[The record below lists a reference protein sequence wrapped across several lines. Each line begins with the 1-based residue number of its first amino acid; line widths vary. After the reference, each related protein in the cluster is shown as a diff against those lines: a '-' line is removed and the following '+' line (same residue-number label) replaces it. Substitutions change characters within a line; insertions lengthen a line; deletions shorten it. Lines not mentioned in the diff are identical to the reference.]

1 METLMKEIIL
11 MENFMEKE
19 SMFGKQ
25 ITTLMKES
33 SRKDIYKEREF
44 GKEVMETAMKDNII
58 RAWSMV
64 MEFIDGKT
72 AKFSRVNFSMAT
84 E

>member
-1 METLMKEIIL
+1 

-58 RAWSMV
+58 RA
-64 MEFIDGKT
+64 
-72 AKFSRVNFSMAT
+72 
-84 E
+84 